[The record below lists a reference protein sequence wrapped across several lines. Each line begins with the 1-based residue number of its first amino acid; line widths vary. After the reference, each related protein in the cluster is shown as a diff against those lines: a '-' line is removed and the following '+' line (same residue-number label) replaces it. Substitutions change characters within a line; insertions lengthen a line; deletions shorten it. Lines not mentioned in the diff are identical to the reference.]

1 MTTSKNT
8 YFLLKHIK
16 FSDQE
21 IVNWQNSLNFLP
33 VRDEPWPH
41 IEIENFLPKKI
52 YENLIS
58 SLPAGKK
65 SESSPSRS
73 WVTLDKKSTK
83 LLCFTEEDESWWGG
97 KMLNSIRPLLIM
109 FGNYSTFNN
118 LRGSFKKS
126 LNDRMS
132 VNDDEKILVMIRVN
146 HDRDDY
152 HLGVHLDLP
161 DKFLSILI
169 YLPLDT
175 SNEAGGTS
183 LYKPIDKFRNN
194 IIDGNLNYDY
204 FDENEFEFIKK
215 TKFIQN
221 SALIFPA
228 TIDSF
233 HGKPQKLEDFRQ
245 DRFTLQVNYY
255 KYTKKG
261 VVHNF

>member
-1 MTTSKNT
+1 MKNKTNT
-8 YFLLKHIK
+8 YFPLKHIK

-21 IVNWQNSLNFLP
+21 IVNWQNNLNFLP

-58 SLPAGKK
+58 SLPEGKK

-73 WVTLDKKSTK
+73 WVTLDTKSTK
-83 LLCFTEEDESWWGG
+83 LLCFTEEDESWWGK
-97 KMLNSIRPLLIM
+97 KMLHSIRPLLIM
-109 FGNYSTFNN
+109 FGNHSTFNN

-161 DKFLSILI
+161 DKFLSLLI

-183 LYKPIDKFRNN
+183 LYKPKSNFQSKT
-194 IIDGNLNYDY
+194 IDGKLIYEY
-204 FDENEFEFIKK
+204 LDENKFEFVKK

-261 VVHNF
+261 IVHNF